1 MSYYTKPMQELMDDY
16 WAMIL
21 EDEKIEHDAAIAK
34 NEFETMKAQED
45 SFLSVLKEKFEGSVA
60 AVTDKA
66 LRDTQFINF
75 KVNLSKKRVDHY
87 LCQSKLNSSNKKLE
101 AIRTTISFRK
111 EEINKF
117 RG

>member
-1 MSYYTKPMQELMDDY
+1 MQELMDDY

-21 EDEKIEHDAAIAK
+21 EDEKIEHEAAIAK

-45 SFLSVLKEKFEGSVA
+45 SFLSVIKEKFDGSNVT
-60 AVTDKA
+60 VTDRA
-66 LRDTQFINF
+66 FRDPQFIAF

-87 LCQSKLNSSNKKLE
+87 LAQSKLNSSNKKLE
-101 AIRTTISFRK
+101 AIRSIISFRK